1 MAVLYWFEC
10 KWALR
15 GPLFIKGVIKLIP
28 PRISI
33 EKLKGII
40 EEGKHLSN
48 DYVEALATPVIKEL
62 TEWANDVVFSKHNG
76 NLTWEIPLNP
86 SANASAVTKLSDPMS
101 PVVRINL
108 GMLREIYRDAFVF
121 PMVSQQI
128 AEETSHVK
136 NLNNLYQ
143 NKSFVFDTGVPPIPS
158 SQYTEVFQRYK
169 PLYDESRHEK
179 LTDDLLAARF
189 LMFELMVVWLY
200 FHELGHLLQ
209 RHYLFQVV
217 GGDEEDVV
225 TVDESQSKFVL
236 HSEHTDENFFLKSQ
250 AREIL
255 ADLEGVSLAIT
266 YMVKKN
272 LFQMPGIYML
282 MCGQEIMFHRFFQ
295 IYADDFSIPDLKHP
309 NPLVRSEFVQ
319 AYFTRLIIET
329 CFQRKLV
336 PSRESISIPAV
347 YLSSRSST
355 MAGLYWAIR
364 YERLDENQT
373 PAFIRLS
380 EKEYHEPKAQ
390 YITTMNF
397 WISQQIE
404 EIKANH
410 LMSKNFI
417 EYFESLQLF
426 KQSDVSP
433 TG

>member
-1 MAVLYWFEC
+1 M
-10 KWALR
+10 
-15 GPLFIKGVIKLIP
+15 IP

-33 EKLKGII
+33 EKLKGIFA
-40 EEGKHLSN
+40 EGKYLSN
-48 DYVEALATPVIKEL
+48 DYVEALATPVIEEL
-62 TEWANDVVFSKHNG
+62 TAWANDVVFSRHAG
-76 NLTWEIPLNP
+76 NLTWEIPLDP

-101 PVVRINL
+101 PIVRINL
-108 GMLREIYRDAFVF
+108 GMLKEIYRDAFVF
-121 PMVSQQI
+121 PIVSQQI
-128 AEETSHVK
+128 AEGTSHVK

-158 SQYTEVFQRYK
+158 SQYTQVFQRYK
-169 PLYDESRHEK
+169 PLYDESTNED
-179 LTDDLLAARF
+179 LTDDMLAARF

-217 GGDEEDVV
+217 DGSEEDVV
-225 TVDESQSKFVL
+225 TVDESKSQFVL

-255 ADLEGVSLAIT
+255 ADLEGVSLAVT
-266 YMVKKN
+266 YMIKKN
-272 LFQMPGIYML
+272 LFEMPGIYML

-295 IYADDFSIPDLKHP
+295 VYADDFSIPDLKHP
-309 NPLVRSEFVQ
+309 NPLVRSEYVQ
-319 AYFTRLIIET
+319 AYFTNLIVET

-336 PSRESISIPAV
+336 PSRESISVPVV

-364 YERLDENQT
+364 YEKLEENEI

-380 EKEYHEPKAQ
+380 GEQHHEPKAQ
-390 YITTMNF
+390 YLATMNL
-397 WISQQIE
+397 WISNQLE

-410 LMSKNFI
+410 LMSPNFI
-417 EYFESLQLF
+417 SYFEGLQLF
-426 KQSDVSP
+426 KQADSSS